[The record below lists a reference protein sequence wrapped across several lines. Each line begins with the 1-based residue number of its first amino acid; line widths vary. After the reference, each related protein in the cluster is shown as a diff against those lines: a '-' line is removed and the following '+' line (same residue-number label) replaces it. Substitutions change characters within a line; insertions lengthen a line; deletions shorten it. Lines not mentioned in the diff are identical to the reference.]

1 MDSPLAIVFL
11 GLIAAATVL
20 QAALFLAFVL
30 KGRELAARM
39 ERLERELMPRMEKI
53 DDVLKDV
60 GQLTEAVLR
69 RVPDVENTLGEAMRR
84 VRRTTSLV
92 ETLIVTP
99 LTPLVSALALWK
111 GLKRGVAVFRA
122 DPAQG

>member
-11 GLIAAATVL
+11 ALIAGATLV
-20 QAALFLAFVL
+20 QAVLFLALFL

-39 ERLERELMPRMEKI
+39 ERLERELMPRVEKI

-60 GQLTEAVLR
+60 GHLTEAVLR
-69 RVPDVENTLGEAMRR
+69 RFPEMENTLDEAMRR
-84 VRRTTSLV
+84 VRRTTGLV
-92 ETLIVTP
+92 ENLIVTP
-99 LTPLVSALALWK
+99 LTPVISALALWK

-122 DPAQG
+122 DPARS